1 MSKKVYVTSIKA
13 VFRSPVT
20 WISFIAVLAFF
31 ARLVAKEPM
40 EATTYNFHE
49 ALAGYASSV
58 LELAVPLFVSVVASV
73 DILGDARKRFKDIVS
88 ISGTSQLK
96 YYCSKICAY
105 ISVGL
110 AASFLLSYAYFFIRF
125 FQYDMLSGVDYSL
138 AECLL
143 QLAVRWFA
151 YSVAVIPVYVSLS
164 VCASLLCRSSIPG
177 IVLPTAY
184 IFIRYFPIDAIRID
198 GNFLCDYVYHLPR
211 KILLFF
217 YFFHTKAR
225 QAAIVPVEIR
235 EVALS
240 YLLLS
245 AICALLLTAGY
256 LAYKKIRD

>member
-1 MSKKVYVTSIKA
+1 MSAKIYKTSIKTI
-13 VFRSPVT
+13 FRSPVT
-20 WISFIAVLAFF
+20 WIGFIAVLAFF
-31 ARLVAKEPM
+31 ARLVAKDPM

-88 ISGTSQLK
+88 ISGVSQLK

-110 AASFLLSYAYFFIRF
+110 ASSFVLSFAYFLIRF
-125 FQYDMLSGVDYSL
+125 FQYDMLKGIDYSL
-138 AECLL
+138 AESLWM
-143 QLAVRWFA
+143 LAVRWFA
-151 YSVAVIPVYVSLS
+151 YSMAVIPVYVSLS

-184 IFIRYFPIDAIRID
+184 IFIRYLPIDAIRID

-225 QAAIVPVEIR
+225 PVAIIHVGIS
-235 EVALS
+235 EVVLS
-240 YLLLS
+240 YTIL
-245 AICALLLTAGY
+245 ACICVVLLTAGY
-256 LAYKKIRD
+256 LAYRKQTD